1 MIKGDGEILIDSAS
15 KEDDELIME
24 AYGDGAA
31 SMPHLF
37 QEDNQN
43 LLPDDEFNESG
54 DMNINL
60 GTVAS

>member
-1 MIKGDGEILIDSAS
+1 MIDSAS

-43 LLPDDEFNESG
+43 LLPDDEVNESG